1 MNLYRTRRPG
11 RYSICAVLAVAGAAA
26 VARFADTGSR
36 RAALITASR
45 RHNPHL
51 AHAQL
56 AGQLDADLFVIF
68 ALSFGFLL
76 GLACFTTWLLTRR
89 RDLDM
94 TAVPGGK
101 TRRRGRHAAVPP
113 SSGYAPFYGPGGWY
127 GGPQ

>member
-1 MNLYRTRRPG
+1 MRLSRTRRPG
-11 RYSICAVLAVAGAAA
+11 RYAICAVLAAAGAGV

-36 RAALITASR
+36 RAALIAASR

-51 AHAQL
+51 AHGPL

-76 GLACFTTWLLTRR
+76 ALACFATWLVTRR
-89 RDLDM
+89 RDLDL
-94 TAVPGGK
+94 TGLPAGK
-101 TRRRGRHAAVPP
+101 TRRRGRGATVPP
-113 SSGYAPFYGPGGWY
+113 ASGYAPFNGSGYWY